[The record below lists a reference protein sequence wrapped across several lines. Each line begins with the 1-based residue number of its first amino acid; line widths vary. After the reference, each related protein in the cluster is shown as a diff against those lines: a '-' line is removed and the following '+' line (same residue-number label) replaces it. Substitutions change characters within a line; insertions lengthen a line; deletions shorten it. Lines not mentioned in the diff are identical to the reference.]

1 MKLFKWSN
9 FLKESNHEQILPST
23 EDIKSYFIE
32 FEDED
37 YLINIHVGEAL
48 DFRDIK
54 NKSMVFEKQKF
65 IRVELVPPNISD
77 LSKNPDALD
86 TIEDE
91 SENLTPEQRMEN
103 VKEIFSK
110 KTIEQARGVID
121 RHKEEIKKNKPI
133 IHKYGK

>member
-1 MKLFKWSN
+1 MKLFKYSD
-9 FLKESNHEQILPST
+9 FLNESEHEQILPSI

-77 LSKNPDALD
+77 LSNVGVSPFRRVSMN
-86 TIEDE
+86 TIATSNEFQE
-91 SENLTPEQRMEN
+91 MKGSVLEHLRQMGL
-103 VKEIFSK
+103 ICLFY
-110 KTIEQARGVID
+110 TIANKFVFVIS
-121 RHKEEIKKNKPI
+121 
-133 IHKYGK
+133 

>member
-1 MKLFKWSN
+1 MKLFKYSD
-9 FLKESNHEQILPST
+9 FLNESEHEQILPSI

-48 DFRDIK
+48 DFRDMK

-77 LSKNPDALD
+77 LSNVGVSPFRRVSMN
-86 TIEDE
+86 TISTSNEFQEMKE
-91 SENLTPEQRMEN
+91 SVLEHLRQMGL
-103 VKEIFSK
+103 ICLFY
-110 KTIEQARGVID
+110 TIANKFVFVIS
-121 RHKEEIKKNKPI
+121 
-133 IHKYGK
+133 

>member
-1 MKLFKWSN
+1 MKLFKYSD
-9 FLKESNHEQILPST
+9 FLNESEHEQILPSI

-77 LSKNPDALD
+77 LSNVGVSPFRRVSMN
-86 TIEDE
+86 TIATSNEFQEMKE
-91 SENLTPEQRMEN
+91 SVLEHLRQMGL
-103 VKEIFSK
+103 ICLFY
-110 KTIEQARGVID
+110 TIANKFVFVIS
-121 RHKEEIKKNKPI
+121 
-133 IHKYGK
+133 